1 MNKVFGIKAIASIFS
16 VSEESIKKAVDES
29 IGKINKVKYRAIHNE
44 WLHSKIPGG
53 CMNKNIKQISVVC
66 LCLLLSG
73 CSMFQSALNDIKGNL
88 IGNGYTIYTYD
99 NYGSEVM
106 ETSGDKISITG
117 NAVENTSYDENGRYG
132 IINRPPRK

>member
-1 MNKVFGIKAIASIFS
+1 
-16 VSEESIKKAVDES
+16 
-29 IGKINKVKYRAIHNE
+29 
-44 WLHSKIPGG
+44 
-53 CMNKNIKQISVVC
+53 MNKNIKRVSVVC

-88 IGNGYTIYTYD
+88 VGNGYTIYTYD

-117 NAVENTSYDENGRYG
+117 NAVETTSYDENGSVVSGYELSSVITITVDGKEILIQIHMDKYRTIRLSQG
-132 IINRPPRK
+132 SLISIRICLVKEEL